1 MKVTLPTSDKDIT
14 LDQFIKTKEIT
25 SRENLTEL
33 EKEKRVFLLFT
44 GLKYKQLKNIPV
56 TQYNEV
62 IDIIKNGISNKA
74 EHQKTF
80 VFKGVKYGMIPNFDK
95 ITGGEFLDLSEYEN
109 DDENLHKLMAVLY
122 REVDKEDAFGNYSIK
137 PYNGTEERA
146 ELFKELPWNIVS
158 GTLFF
163 FESLAN
169 QLEIYTLKSL
179 QAERPKEA

>member
-62 IDIIKNGISNKA
+62 IDIIKNGISNKSVMLIT
-74 EHQKTF
+74 EIQQEMKMLKKEIERLKGIDSKTCC
-80 VFKGVKYGMIPNFDK
+80 
-95 ITGGEFLDLSEYEN
+95 
-109 DDENLHKLMAVLY
+109 
-122 REVDKEDAFGNYSIK
+122 
-137 PYNGTEERA
+137 
-146 ELFKELPWNIVS
+146 
-158 GTLFF
+158 
-163 FESLAN
+163 
-169 QLEIYTLKSL
+169 
-179 QAERPKEA
+179 